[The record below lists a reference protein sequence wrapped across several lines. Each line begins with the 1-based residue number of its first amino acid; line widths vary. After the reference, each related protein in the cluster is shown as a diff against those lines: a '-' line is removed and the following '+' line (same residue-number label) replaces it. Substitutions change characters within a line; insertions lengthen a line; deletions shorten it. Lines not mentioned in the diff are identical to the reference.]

1 MKLSKCVFAQQ
12 QLEYLGHLITPAGV
26 ATEPSKISAVSRWPT
41 PTNVKQLRGFLG
53 LTGYYR
59 RFIKHYGLIS
69 KPLTHLLKKG
79 VPFQWTSQ
87 VQQAFQ
93 LLKSALLSAPVLAI
107 PDFSKP
113 FVVETDA
120 SDLGIGAVLMQEG
133 HPISYLS
140 QPLCARNTALST
152 YEKECMV
159 VLLAVD
165 KWRPYLMSQEFIIRT
180 DHRSLLF
187 LTDQKATTK
196 LQQKA
201 LLKLIDLQFKI
212 QYKQGS
218 TNAAADALSR
228 CPASNVSELHAISAC
243 TPSWMSHL
251 QEGYADDPE
260 AQQLLVELSISPTN
274 DKGFSLYNGII
285 KYKGRVWVGHNS
297 LAQSHI
303 LHALHAS
310 GIGGH
315 SGIQAT
321 Y

>member
-1 MKLSKCVFAQQ
+1 MNSILRCTHTNQFYVKLSKCVFAQQ

-107 PDFSKP
+107 PYFSKP
-113 FVVETDA
+113 FVVETNA

-152 YEKECMV
+152 
-159 VLLAVD
+159 
-165 KWRPYLMSQEFIIRT
+165 
-180 DHRSLLF
+180 
-187 LTDQKATTK
+187 
-196 LQQKA
+196 
-201 LLKLIDLQFKI
+201 
-212 QYKQGS
+212 
-218 TNAAADALSR
+218 
-228 CPASNVSELHAISAC
+228 
-243 TPSWMSHL
+243 
-251 QEGYADDPE
+251 
-260 AQQLLVELSISPTN
+260 
-274 DKGFSLYNGII
+274 
-285 KYKGRVWVGHNS
+285 
-297 LAQSHI
+297 
-303 LHALHAS
+303 
-310 GIGGH
+310 
-315 SGIQAT
+315 
-321 Y
+321 

>member
-1 MKLSKCVFAQQ
+1 
-12 QLEYLGHLITPAGV
+12 
-26 ATEPSKISAVSRWPT
+26 
-41 PTNVKQLRGFLG
+41 
-53 LTGYYR
+53 
-59 RFIKHYGLIS
+59 
-69 KPLTHLLKKG
+69 
-79 VPFQWTSQ
+79 
-87 VQQAFQ
+87 
-93 LLKSALLSAPVLAI
+93 
-107 PDFSKP
+107 
-113 FVVETDA
+113 
-120 SDLGIGAVLMQEG
+120 
-133 HPISYLS
+133 
-140 QPLCARNTALST
+140 
-152 YEKECMV
+152 
-159 VLLAVD
+159 
-165 KWRPYLMSQEFIIRT
+165 MSQEFIIRT

-243 TPSWMSHL
+243 TPSWMGHL

-274 DKGFSLYNGII
+274 DKGFSLHNDII

-321 Y
+321 YQRIKALFA